1 MAFVGRLASGPSWPQ
16 RITRLVMKQVLK
28 RVCFPHQR
36 AYERGMDRA
45 GHIAVFRAADG
56 ENPRAEDALQL
67 PRWSDGDW
75 DKVLSRARTCPVRA
89 SEVVIRRDATDRSIA
104 FVTAGSF
111 EVGISQVDGVSMSP
125 LARIGAGSVIGEQ
138 SFFDGMP
145 RSANVWAVS
154 DGELLTLDF
163 EDFNRFGREEPA
175 LARDLL
181 FALARVLSVRLR
193 NTTYR
198 VRR

>member
-1 MAFVGRLASGPSWPQ
+1 
-16 RITRLVMKQVLK
+16 
-28 RVCFPHQR
+28 
-36 AYERGMDRA
+36 MDR
-45 GHIAVFRAADG
+45 GDHIALFRRLESIA
-56 ENPRAEDALQL
+56 PPAEDVLLL
-67 PRWSDGDW
+67 PGWSDADW
-75 DKVLSRARTCPVRA
+75 EKLLSRTRTVPVRA
-89 SEVVIRRDATDRSIA
+89 SEVVIQRDAVDRTIY
-104 FVTAGSF
+104 FVAAGFF
-111 EVGISQVDGVSMSP
+111 EVGITRVDGMSMSP

-145 RSANVWAVS
+145 RSANVWAVAE
-154 DGELLTLDF
+154 GELLALDF

-193 NTTYR
+193 NTTFR